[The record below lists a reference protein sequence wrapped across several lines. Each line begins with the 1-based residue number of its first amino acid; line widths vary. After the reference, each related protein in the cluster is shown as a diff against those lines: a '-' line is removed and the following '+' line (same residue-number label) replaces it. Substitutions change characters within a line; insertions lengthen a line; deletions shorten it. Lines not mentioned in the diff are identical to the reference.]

1 MHIIEFLA
9 RVHVVMRGIS
19 EHVPGW
25 LMVSLMFR
33 NLREVLNCVIV
44 HRVFLFDIPGK
55 QELKLEI

>member
-1 MHIIEFLA
+1 
-9 RVHVVMRGIS
+9 MRGIS

-55 QELKLEI
+55 QELKLKYEQKGSTKTMKK